1 MSLSQLSALGLGTA
15 ALAGLVALSVARWVE
30 KRRVFA
36 AAGRTGNGID
46 SSMEREAELEVYPP
60 SLLYLLALWLV
71 LVAIGLGSST
81 GALVVLGAL
90 GAAAAFRLWLRG
102 GVELTGD
109 SLVLG
114 QGDRTTIDY
123 TEISAVVAAPRG
135 RVGRQWGTFG
145 LLDADGRWC
154 AAIRYQWTR
163 HGGRAVAGIIRR
175 AGLRP
180 VPDKDVWTRDGRTV
194 NIPSFP
200 VVGPI

>member
-1 MSLSQLSALGLGTA
+1 MSLSQLSALGLGSV
-15 ALAGLVALSVARWVE
+15 ALAGLAVLSVARWIE

-36 AAGRTGNGID
+36 AAGLGNESGSDI
-46 SSMEREAELEVYPP
+46 EREAQFESYPP

-71 LVAIGLGSST
+71 LAAIGLGSST
-81 GALVVLGAL
+81 GALVLLGVL

-114 QGDRTTIDY
+114 QGDRTTIAYAD
-123 TEISAVVAAPRG
+123 ISAVVAAPRG

-175 AGLRP
+175 AGLRL
-180 VPDKDVWTRDGRTV
+180 VPDDDVWTRDGRPV
-194 NIPSFP
+194 NVPSFP